1 MQISHSNNHGSQ
13 TVKKEEVKK
22 LFTGIP
28 KENIEILV
36 QRLRP
41 DFELCGYN
49 NTLKWI
55 LSTSKQK
62 ISGINLL

>member
-55 LSTSKQK
+55 LDV
-62 ISGINLL
+62 